1 MSVRVKGVRQV
12 RIFEATEEGLVEVAR
27 TEKKK
32 RKRKRSKMLE
42 APEKNARVILGA
54 ARTFW
59 EELEDRHEHS
69 TRKRKDGWIA
79 DAPRNVLKA
88 QRKAAK
94 KLRKLRII

>member
-1 MSVRVKGVRQV
+1 MTVRADGVRQV
-12 RIFEATEEGLVEVAR
+12 RIFEHSDEGLVEVAR

-32 RKRKRSKMLE
+32 RKRKRSKILKT
-42 APEKNARVILGA
+42 PEKNVRVVLGA
-54 ARTFW
+54 ARTFY
-59 EELEDRHEHS
+59 EELEDRHERS
-69 TRKRKDGWIA
+69 TRERKDGWIA